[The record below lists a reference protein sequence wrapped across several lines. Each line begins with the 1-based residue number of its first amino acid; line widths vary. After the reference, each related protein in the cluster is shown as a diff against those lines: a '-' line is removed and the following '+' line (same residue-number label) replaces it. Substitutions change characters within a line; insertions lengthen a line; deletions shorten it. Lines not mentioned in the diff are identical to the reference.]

1 MSIEGTDE
9 ESNNEHLKSFSVNR
23 RSSLL
28 LELDRYSI
36 PLSHPLVFSKL
47 LITGP
52 LSPTMPYIVLSEL
65 ALERRFI
72 VEIDRMIDPLYYIKV
87 FKKISKIDPPY
98 ICDLN
103 DKQNFTEVIYIVNP
117 FMKDK
122 WNINTLQNAFCFLNY
137 FKYLYREEKDYPF
150 FTFTPV
156 GLQTPENP
164 FNINACIYY
173 GISRF
178 KNIHIPLD
186 VTYEELKHKVIMSL
200 LPSPR
205 NDTKLQSSE
214 NIDTSQITIDN
225 FKDSP
230 KRIIDVEIFDD
241 SEEDCSSELF
251 FGNSEILNQ
260 DSDPSEE
267 MSPAK
272 HSISSDKTEII
283 QEEQSE
289 FLSGLGMVSKEG
301 FQFFDNFNTI
311 EMIGECFQDLQYVR
325 NQFYPLNDEQ
335 AIVASAIVKHRDL
348 SKMKRPL
355 EDFKYYQNYT
365 KTKDTQTRNY
375 EIKNPHFIDLHM
387 YFNPYLPKILYDKR
401 NLEHHLQLFSY
412 PSYMFAGIQ
421 PYEILQEFHLEEN
434 FYLGWHPTI
443 INLETPIDL
452 DVVSELKNQQI
463 VCYGIR
469 DEKMNATTW
478 KELYSLF
485 KNMNLFINPFEKNN
499 IFTTNKIERLNKL
512 GKWILSPPIDHK
524 YLFLDYEED
533 TLNTIREFVDLIDM
547 MLLFQK
553 SEFEMFREYSIQ
565 YQSMNEIKKYDIKVT
580 LEKLFEVVMF
590 MRGWKVGQPYP
601 ISFVPASNN
610 DITEKNTLEA
620 LTLLDELN
628 ERSNHMIYSL
638 PLIIW
643 KNEFVKCQS
652 EDQGLTV
659 GERIAIV
666 KNGESDNI
674 NSCIRMT
681 SNVLG
686 ASYCFYCK
694 LFKIPENFD
703 IKDLTYI
710 Q

>member
-9 ESNNEHLKSFSVNR
+9 ESNNEHLKSFSVNG
-23 RSSLL
+23 
-28 LELDRYSI
+28 YSI

-47 LITGP
+47 FITGP

-72 VEIDRMIDPLYYIKV
+72 VEVERMVDPFYYIKV

-103 DKQNFTEVIYIVNP
+103 DKQNFTEVIYIINP

-137 FKYLYREEKDYPF
+137 FKNIYREEKDYPF

-156 GLQTPENP
+156 GLQTPENQ

-205 NDTKLQSSE
+205 NDMNLQTSE
-214 NIDTSQITIDN
+214 NVEETSQITIDN
-225 FKDSP
+225 PEDSP

-241 SEEDCSSELF
+241 SEGDHSSELF
-251 FGNSEILNQ
+251 FGNSEMFNPKEL
-260 DSDPSEE
+260 SL
-267 MSPAK
+267 K

-283 QEEQSE
+283 QEEPSK
-289 FLSGLGMVSKEG
+289 FLAGLGMDFSKG
-301 FQFFDNFNTI
+301 DFQFFDNFNTI
-311 EMIGECFQDLQYVR
+311 ETIGELFQDLQYVR
-325 NQFYPLNDEQ
+325 NQFYPVNDEQ

-355 EDFKYYQNYT
+355 EDFKYYQDYT
-365 KTKDTQTRNY
+365 KTKDSYTRNY

-412 PSYMFAGIQ
+412 PSYTFAGIQ
-421 PYEILQEFHLEEN
+421 PYEILQELYLEEN

-469 DEKMNATTW
+469 DEMMNATTW
-478 KELYSLF
+478 NELYSLF

-499 IFTTNKIERLNKL
+499 VFTTNKIERLNKL
-512 GKWILSPPIDHK
+512 GKWILSPPMDHK
-524 YLFLDYEED
+524 YLFVDYEED
-533 TLNTIREFVDLIDM
+533 TLNTIREFVDLIDT

-590 MRGWKVGQPYP
+590 MRGWKAGQPYP
-601 ISFVPASNN
+601 ISFVPAGNN

-620 LTLLDELN
+620 LTLLDQLN

-694 LFKIPENFD
+694 LFKIPEKFD
-703 IKDLTYI
+703 IKDLVYI